1 MYETIRVG
9 DWLIK
14 ADVEETR
21 KQYEKEIED
30 MCECGNCLNYYE
42 AVNEL
47 PVQKHKY

>member
-21 KQYEKEIED
+21 KQYEKDIED
-30 MCECGNCLNYYE
+30 MCER
-42 AVNEL
+42 
-47 PVQKHKY
+47 